1 MYKSNPIHHSYII
14 AEPGFRVGCP
24 IVLARGLETAFD
36 ATNKMVFEN
45 FYHLKKHS
53 SRHF

>member
-14 AEPGFRVGCP
+14 AQPIGFP
-24 IVLARGLETAFD
+24 IVMARGLETAFD